1 MSANPP
7 NAGFFSAYTLK
18 ELAQG
23 LRDGTFTSLGLV
35 REALAT
41 IDRLNGELNAFVLV
55 DKQGAQKAAEQADKD
70 LKAGIDRGPLHGIP
84 VGIKDNINTAG
95 LVTTAGSAHLKSFVP
110 KEDAEC
116 VRLLKAA
123 GAVILGKT
131 LTHEFA
137 YGPTA
142 DRSVHGSSKNPWD
155 PTRITGGSSGGSA
168 AAVASGM
175 VPFALGT
182 DTGGSIRIPAAL
194 CNIVGFKPTYAGI
207 SAQGV
212 FPLSTTLDHV
222 GILAQSAEDAS
233 IVYQVLRDPNQKTKH
248 NKLSQSTLLTGWI
261 PTGPFGAND
270 PEVIAEVRQFAEAL
284 FGQAM
289 HEVAQMSVLAE
300 AFTFSITAIQGA
312 EAYEVHAE
320 RIASHPELF
329 APEVLERL
337 QAARE
342 VKGWEY
348 VRALKQR
355 KQLQATLAVF
365 FERFDLLAMPTIGMV
380 ASKTGEREVTLGGQ
394 TAPVLKTLLAMTR
407 PWNVVGLPSVTI
419 PAGLVHGLPVGL
431 QLIAPAGWDQWL
443 LDVAISIQARDL
455 A

>member
-1 MSANPP
+1 
-7 NAGFFSAYTLK
+7 
-18 ELAQG
+18 
-23 LRDGTFTSLGLV
+23 
-35 REALAT
+35 
-41 IDRLNGELNAFVLV
+41 
-55 DKQGAQKAAEQADKD
+55 
-70 LKAGIDRGPLHGIP
+70 
-84 VGIKDNINTAG
+84 
-95 LVTTAGSAHLKSFVP
+95 
-110 KEDAEC
+110 
-116 VRLLKAA
+116 
-123 GAVILGKT
+123 
-131 LTHEFA
+131 
-137 YGPTA
+137 
-142 DRSVHGSSKNPWD
+142 
-155 PTRITGGSSGGSA
+155 
-168 AAVASGM
+168 M

-222 GILAQSAEDAS
+222 GILAQSAEDVS

-261 PTGPFGAND
+261 PTGPFGASD

-320 RIASHPELF
+320 RVASHPELF
-329 APEVLERL
+329 EPEVLERL
-337 QAARE
+337 KAARE

-380 ASKTGEREVTLGGQ
+380 ASKIGEREVTLGGQ
-394 TAPVLKTLLAMTR
+394 TAPVIKTLLAMTR